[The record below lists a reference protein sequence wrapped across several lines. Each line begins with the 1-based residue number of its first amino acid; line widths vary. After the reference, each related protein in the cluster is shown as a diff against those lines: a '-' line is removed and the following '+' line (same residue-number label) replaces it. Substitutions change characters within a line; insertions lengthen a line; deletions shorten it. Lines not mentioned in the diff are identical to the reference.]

1 MFPAVRRLRRT
12 LTARR
17 AVNHVKRGPTTE
29 TSSNGGRHTPA
40 ETDRRRPSMF
50 MELRRWF
57 CGRFQNDKRL
67 MISWRGWTLEGAQ
80 EQPVKDIGVKKNVLT
95 TSNQT
100 CFCRSV
106 EGVQKYST
114 NSTFNYK
121 KIFSRLQHLQKR
133 YSTFFFLFRFCS
145 QHKFRALGF

>member
-12 LTARR
+12 LTARQ

-50 MELRRWF
+50 VELRRWF
-57 CGRFQNDKRL
+57 CGHFQNDNRL
-67 MISWRGWTLEGAQ
+67 VISWRGWTLEGAQ
-80 EQPVKDIGVKKNVLT
+80 EQPVKDIDVKKNVLT

-121 KIFSRLQHLQKR
+121 KKFSHDFSIFRNDTAL
-133 YSTFFFLFRFCS
+133 FFFSFSFL
-145 QHKFRALGF
+145 QPT